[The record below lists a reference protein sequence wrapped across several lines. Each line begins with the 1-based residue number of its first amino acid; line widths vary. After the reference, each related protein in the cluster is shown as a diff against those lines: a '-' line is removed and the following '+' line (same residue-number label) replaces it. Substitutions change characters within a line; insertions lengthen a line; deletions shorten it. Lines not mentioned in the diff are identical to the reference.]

1 MKKELKEYSDADLIK
16 FLGNSLS
23 EKEASIEMMARLKYS
38 IDKYNRRTPLI
49 TAIGLAAVLLGL
61 YIVCSQAY
69 QGLKDFN
76 SKERI
81 PHSMFFNK
89 IS

>member
-1 MKKELKEYSDADLIK
+1 MKKELKEHTDAELINICK
-16 FLGNSLS
+16 NSLP
-23 EKEASIEMMARLKYS
+23 ENEASIEMMARLKTS

-49 TAIGLAAVLLGL
+49 IAIGLAAILLGI
-61 YIVCSQAY
+61 YIVVSQTY

-76 SKERI
+76 SKERM

-89 IS
+89 MS